1 MRAIELSLAGGDG
14 PGAAR
19 LLRDAAGTAL
29 DGGGSSSQGTPV
41 VASCSLLYCEGCRG
55 LLLVEV
61 VEDGGERRTELFT
74 GARATALVPVVEAV
88 ARGAEAAG

>member
-1 MRAIELSLAGGDG
+1 
-14 PGAAR
+14 
-19 LLRDAAGTAL
+19 
-29 DGGGSSSQGTPV
+29 
-41 VASCSLLYCEGCRG
+41 

-61 VEDGGERRTELFT
+61 AEDGGERRTELVT